1 VTLQTGSAG
10 AKATLKQATGVRT
23 TTGTDGQTYFQYMY
37 EIVPTALYKPS
48 DGKTKLSIAFAADAT
63 TEKVDYTQWSVAILG
78 GSTTLVNYNY
88 ATINRSITAIEGTAN
103 SLTPTETTL
112 LGSQKFSYTVSEK
125 VLSTQQT
132 ADDNYW
138 DPVTTAS
145 KYEAS
150 GAQTMVLERKT
161 PGVEQIKVGGATLVW
176 VKYDDADGS

>member
-1 VTLQTGSAG
+1 
-10 AKATLKQATGVRT
+10 
-23 TTGTDGQTYFQYMY
+23 MY
-37 EIVPTALYKPS
+37 EIVPTALYKPA
-48 DGKTKLSIAFAADAT
+48 DGKTKLSIAFAA
-63 TEKVDYTQWSVAILG
+63 
-78 GSTTLVNYNY
+78 
-88 ATINRSITAIEGTAN
+88 IEGTAN
-103 SLTPTETTL
+103 RLTPTEETL

-176 VKYDDADGS
+176 VKY

>member
-1 VTLQTGSAG
+1 MTLQTGSAG

-48 DGKTKLSIAFAADAT
+48 DGKTKLTVAFAADAT
-63 TEKVDYTQWSVAILG
+63 TEKVDWTQWSVAILG
-78 GSTTLVNYNY
+78 VSTTLVNYNY
-88 ATINRSITAIEGTAN
+88 ATVGRSITAIEETLN
-103 SLTPTETTL
+103 RLTPVEEGVL
-112 LGSQKFSYTVSEK
+112 ASQKFSYTVSAK
-125 VLSTQQT
+125 VLSTSQT

-176 VKYDDADGS
+176 VKYDDADGT